1 MVIVSVNEE
10 EVNQTIIAALADSSD
25 FVSEFECLLHKLQP
39 NLSESFK
46 KYNLICHDLYNL
58 LSKRFRG
65 LEVQPFGSTLTG
77 LGFSDSDVDVYL
89 GNVKKVDKDEVPQ
102 LINIKKTLQQ
112 SGKFGNC
119 LVIPGAK
126 IPLIKCLHL
135 STGIKI
141 DINIKNKLGVL
152 NSRLIQY
159 YLSIDGKVKQVM
171 LILKFW
177 AKCHKVTG
185 QNHLLTNYSLV
196 LMFIFFL
203 QQEPYKFPSVAQ
215 LQQNCPNTSE
225 TVWNGEFVPNYNF
238 QSDKLFSGTPLE
250 LLQQFFEF
258 YSNFPF
264 HHEIVC
270 PFLGRSVSRFC
281 DIDSFVSY
289 KQLKETFKLDS
300 ALCVQDPFEHV
311 RNVTSSVSECVL
323 DKFVQLC
330 QMGKNITETPNPVIY
345 KLLTVKPPEKS
356 HVKIEGDLLHMEL
369 TKTSL
374 FTQSLSGLEWFEFV
388 DNFLTICLR
397 DFLAM
402 KVKLNSNED
411 SNKRVYV
418 CTSKMNLW
426 HARKTTAKQL
436 NLDVNMTLV
445 DREWAITTKL
455 KELTPTVKDL
465 PDILGFKLTVCGV
478 EQKVSVTIE
487 KINSFKKSHGK
498 SFNIFFAANF
508 PHWLES
514 YEKDMSK
521 AREDAL

>member
-1 MVIVSVNEE
+1 M
-10 EVNQTIIAALADSSD
+10 
-25 FVSEFECLLHKLQP
+25 LHKLQP
-39 NLSESFK
+39 NLSESFQ

-58 LSKRFRG
+58 LNNRFRG

-77 LGFSDSDVDVYL
+77 LGFNDSDIDIYL
-89 GNVKKVDKDEVPQ
+89 GNVKRHVDDEVPK

-119 LVIPGAK
+119 FVIPGAK

-159 YLSIDGKVKQVM
+159 YLSIDAKVKQVM
-171 LILKFW
+171 LILKYW

-185 QNHLLTNYSLV
+185 QNHLLTNYTLV
-196 LMFIFFL
+196 LMFIFFM

-215 LQQNCPNTSE
+215 LQQNECPNTSQ
-225 TVWNGEFVPNYNF
+225 TVWSGEFVPNYNF
-238 QSDKLFSGTPLE
+238 QSDKLSSCSPLE
-250 LLQQFFEF
+250 LLHQFFEF
-258 YSNFPF
+258 YLNFPF
-264 HHEIVC
+264 HNEVIC
-270 PFLGRSVSRFC
+270 PFLGRSVPRPQFLNVDSLP
-281 DIDSFVSY
+281 DSFTRY
-289 KQLKETFKLDS
+289 KQLSIKEIIKLDS
-300 ALCVQDPFEHV
+300 ALCLQDPFEHS
-311 RNVTSSVSECVL
+311 RNVASAVSECVL
-323 DKFVQLC
+323 DKFVVLC
-330 QMGKNITETPNPVIY
+330 QMGKTITETPSQVIY
-345 KLLTVKPPEKS
+345 KLLTMKPPQKAHS
-356 HVKIEGDLLHMEL
+356 KFVEGDILHIVL

-374 FTQSLSGLEWFEFV
+374 FTQSLSAMEWFEFV

-411 SNKRVYV
+411 NKRVYV
-418 CTSKMNLW
+418 CTSKVNLW

-436 NLDVNMTLV
+436 NLDSNMTLV
-445 DREWAITTKL
+445 DREWAITTRL
-455 KELTPTVKDL
+455 RELIPSVKDL
-465 PDILGFKLTVCGV
+465 PDILGFKLTVQGG
-478 EQKVSVTIE
+478 EHDVSITIE
-487 KINSFKKSHGK
+487 KLNSFKKSHGK

-521 AREDAL
+521 AREDVH